1 MKFEKHP
8 AISIVIPALDEAKTI
23 KKVILD
29 ARNATKGI
37 TKDFE
42 ILVMDDYSTDNT
54 LDILKKMRMPEL
66 KVFHHKENLGIE
78 QSLRDLYKLAKNEL
92 VFFNGADGD
101 IDMQVLQ
108 EFYKAMK
115 RENADIVVGNRK
127 FKNYTLKRNIVSNLY
142 NNLVWI
148 LTGVKVYDAG
158 TVKLVKLSKY
168 HVDETKSKSV
178 FAEAERLVRS
188 VKKGAKLITVDIQ
201 QNKNNRNDKVSILQ
215 LIDCL
220 SDLIKL
226 SFEMA
231 ISAPSRRS

>member
-1 MKFEKHP
+1 MKIEKHP

-23 KKVILD
+23 KKVVLD
-29 ARNATKGI
+29 ARDAVKSI

-42 ILVMDDYSTDNT
+42 ILVMDDFSTDNT
-54 LDILKKMRMPEL
+54 IDILEKLNMPEL

-115 RENADIVVGNRK
+115 QEKADIVVGNRK

-158 TVKLVKLSKY
+158 TVKLVKISKY
-168 HVDETKSKSV
+168 NVDETKSKSV

-201 QNKNNRNDKVSILQ
+201 QNKNNRNDKVSVLQ
-215 LIDCL
+215 LFACL

-226 SFEMA
+226 SFELKFL
-231 ISAPSRRS
+231 